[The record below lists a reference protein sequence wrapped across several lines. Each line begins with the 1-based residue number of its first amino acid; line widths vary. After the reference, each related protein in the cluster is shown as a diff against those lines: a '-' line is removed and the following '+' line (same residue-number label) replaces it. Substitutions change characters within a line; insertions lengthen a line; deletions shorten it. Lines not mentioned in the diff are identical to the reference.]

1 MKSKYFLLAAAL
13 FVACS
18 DDSSSTSV
26 NDTPSNNGQ
35 NLAEPSYTNCIQ
47 TVLEFQRTKATSFSE
62 NGIAIDSVYWDYGSA
77 NNRGNSIYTYKN
89 YWTGTH
95 IDSTYE
101 AELHNG
107 EWAYRTTINT
117 AETKF
122 FHEGNISTL
131 ISIKDGIS
139 DTVITYFDGDSL
151 ATTYTEKGGK
161 ETRIYVLKNDTIFNP
176 IDTERIIVMDEN
188 DSNTCYDKMHRDG
201 KWFIWD
207 RYEAGIKNGMIAL
220 TKTSIE
226 DGVDGKTVTFFMF
239 RRKQQ

>member
-1 MKSKYFLLAAAL
+1 MKTKYFLLAAAL

-18 DDSSSTSV
+18 DDPSSTAV
-26 NDTPSNNGQ
+26 NDISNNNGQ
-35 NLAEPSYTNCIQ
+35 TLAEPSYTNCIQ
-47 TVLEFQRTKATSFSE
+47 TIFEFQRTKATSFSE
-62 NGIAIDSVYWDYGSA
+62 DGIAIDSAYWDKGSA

-101 AELHNG
+101 TELHNG

-188 DSNTCYDKMHRDG
+188 DSNICYDKMHRDG